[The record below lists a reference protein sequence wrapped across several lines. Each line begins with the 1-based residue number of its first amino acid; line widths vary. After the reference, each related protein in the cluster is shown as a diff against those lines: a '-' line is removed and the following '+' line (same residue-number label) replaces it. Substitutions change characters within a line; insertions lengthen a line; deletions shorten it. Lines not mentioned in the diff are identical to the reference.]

1 MCHKREAAVVK
12 LGPNEGYAHP
22 GWLGVRLNGWP
33 AARQPGRTVVLRL
46 NWHWLTLPT
55 PSTQA

>member
-1 MCHKREAAVVK
+1 MVK